1 MASEESA
8 SQVVVIT
15 GPGSGIGRAIA
26 RRFAAPG
33 VKIALLGRN
42 EDSLN
47 GAREEIER
55 SGGEG
60 LPIVTD
66 VADPDAVE
74 AAAQAVEEAFGPID
88 IWVNNSMTTVFSFFD
103 DVTPE
108 EYQRATDVTYHGTVW
123 GTMAALKRMKERN
136 RGTIVQVGSAM
147 AYRGIPLQAP
157 YCGAKHA
164 IKGFFESIRCELRN
178 QGSKVHVTMVQLPGL
193 NTPQFDHCRS
203 KMPNHPMPVPPIYQP
218 EVAAEGVY
226 FAAHHRR
233 REVWVGIPTV
243 YTIIGNR
250 LAPWLA
256 ERYLA
261 RTAVK
266 GQQTDGPPTD
276 KNSDGNIFSPHGG
289 DPGAHGRFDEDA
301 HSSSVQLALTRKRGP
316 LAAGVLAAAGV
327 ATAALLARD

>member
-1 MASEESA
+1 MASNGTTGE
-8 SQVVVIT
+8 VVVIT
-15 GPGSGIGRAIA
+15 GPGAGVGRAIA
-26 RRFAAPG
+26 RRFAGPG
-33 VKIALLGRN
+33 MKIGLLGRN
-42 EDSLN
+42 EDSLG

-55 SGGEG
+55 AGGEA
-60 LPIVTD
+60 LPIVAD

-88 IWVNNSMTTVFSFFD
+88 VWVNNSMTTVFSFFD
-103 DVTPE
+103 EVTPE
-108 EYQRATDVTYHGTVW
+108 EFQRATDVTYHGTVW
-123 GTMAALKRMKERN
+123 GTMAALKRMRERD

-164 IKGFFESIRCELRN
+164 IKGFVESLRCELRN
-178 QGSKVHVTMVQLPGL
+178 RGSKVHVTMVQLPGL

-218 EVAAEGVY
+218 EVAAEAVH

-250 LAPWLA
+250 LAPWIA

-266 GQQTDGPPTD
+266 GQQTDGPPSD
-276 KNSDGNIFSPHGG
+276 KNSEGNIFSPHGG
-289 DPGAHGRFDEDA
+289 DPGAHGRFDADA
-301 HSSSVQLALTRKRGP
+301 HSSSVQFALTRKRGP
-316 LAAGVLAAAGV
+316 LAAGVLAAAG
-327 ATAALLARD
+327 AAAALIARG